1 MKPINEAAVSF
12 LSRSSNEGFARTAAA
27 CFAAQLD
34 PTLEEINDIKTL
46 GGFDEIIVATGSVPR
61 TMPMIPGFE
70 KTMSFTELLK
80 EKKEVG
86 DKVLFFGGGQSSCE
100 AAYDLILQ
108 GKHPIIVEYA
118 GDLVAAQATC
128 LANTS
133 FLRDAME
140 YHKVPTYL
148 ESTVTEITDNGP
160 KTVERKVFPGYV
172 LVKMVMTDDTWHL
185 VRNIRGATGFVGSG
199 NKAIP
204 LTDEEI
210 AALGVEKR
218 EVVVGYQVGDNVK
231 ITDGALESFLGTVEE
246 IDLDRSKV
254 RVVVSMFG
262 RETPVELELDQVEPV
277 E

>member
-1 MKPINEAAVSF
+1 MADNAKWYVVHTYSGYENTGAAS
-12 LSRSSNEGFARTAAA
+12 
-27 CFAAQLD
+27 
-34 PTLEEINDIKTL
+34 I
-46 GGFDEIIVATGSVPR
+46 
-61 TMPMIPGFE
+61 E
-70 KTMSFTELLK
+70 KAVENRGLR
-80 EKKEVG
+80 
-86 DKVLFFGGGQSSCE
+86 
-100 AAYDLILQ
+100 DLIQ
-108 GKHPIIVEYA
+108 EVSIP
-118 GDLVAAQATC
+118 
-128 LANTS
+128 
-133 FLRDAME
+133 
-140 YHKVPTYL
+140 L
-148 ESTVTEITDNGP
+148 ETVTEITDNGP

-277 E
+277 QD